1 MKKLQC
7 IIFEIGKNDVEGDSV
22 LYNLYMV
29 WKIHTLYNALSFA
42 KKFAPFVKEEEVRVD
57 VL

>member
-7 IIFEIGKNDVEGDSV
+7 IVFENGKNDVEGDLV

-29 WKIHTLYNALSFA
+29 RKIHTLYNALSST
-42 KKFAPFVKEEEVRVD
+42 KKFAPFVKEEGVWVD